1 MGRMMSCFCVND
13 ILIESLP
20 SEPSGDSLL
29 SGLPSRWRS
38 KPSSASA
45 MARDETTMTRS
56 PVNGTMLAPMHSGTG
71 ANGSFLLPQ
80 PIDKAPIANPMRR
93 RRMLPSVR
101 LRRSIANRFH
111 AVNKSAT
118 VVCTLLVAVAAADA
132 HPEFAPSTVNRYV
145 KIDLVGPDELRLA
158 YTTMVGPAPAAA
170 WRRAADGNAN
180 GLLDAGETQSIGA
193 RVEQAAKAG
202 LTLVVDG
209 TRVVPAFDAP
219 QVGLAG
225 NEVAP
230 SPFSVDLVA
239 RVPLVHAAQHTI
251 RIDDTTPEPQLGE
264 TEVRIEESPATR
276 IIASHRG
283 YEGTEKETHF
293 LFKGPKFSALED
305 RSITIVFAA
314 PAAPPPPPP
323 RPRARFPWFV
333 VPALFAGAIGLWW
346 LRNQRR
352 MNG

>member
-1 MGRMMSCFCVND
+1 
-13 ILIESLP
+13 
-20 SEPSGDSLL
+20 
-29 SGLPSRWRS
+29 
-38 KPSSASA
+38 
-45 MARDETTMTRS
+45 
-56 PVNGTMLAPMHSGTG
+56 
-71 ANGSFLLPQ
+71 
-80 PIDKAPIANPMRR
+80 
-93 RRMLPSVR
+93 MLPSVR

-111 AVNKSAT
+111 TVNRTAT

-132 HPEFAPSTVNRYV
+132 HPEFAPSTVNRYI

-180 GLLDAGETQSIGA
+180 GLLDANEAQSIGA

-209 TRVVPAFDAP
+209 ARVVPAFDAP

-251 RIDDTTPEPQLGE
+251 RLDDTTPEPQLGE
-264 TEVRIEESPATR
+264 TEIRVEESPSTR
-276 IIASHRG
+276 LVASHRG
-283 YEGTEKETHF
+283 PPENNAGDKEPRF

-314 PAAPPPPPP
+314 PAAPPAKPAPP
-323 RPRARFPWFV
+323 RRRFPWFV
-333 VPALFAGAIGLWW
+333 LPLVLAGALVGWW